1 MLRPP
6 QMQVTDG
13 GTGRVAGE
21 PTLEDERAAAREGGP
36 GGPPWSRVG
45 VRGGGRR
52 GNRCCLATC
61 PQPDSAP
68 SFPGAVLVAGL
79 QHARGSAGG
88 KDSEGAGV
96 PEVNG
101 DPSL

>member
-1 MLRPP
+1 
-6 QMQVTDG
+6 MQVTDG

-21 PTLEDERAAAREGGP
+21 PTLEDERQQPGREARVVPGGP
-36 GGPPWSRVG
+36 GGR

-52 GNRCCLATC
+52 GEQVLPGDMPTARLR
-61 PQPDSAP
+61 P
-68 SFPGAVLVAGL
+68 SLPGAALVAGL
-79 QHARGSAGG
+79 QHTRGAVLGG
-88 KDSEGAGV
+88 KGLRGAGV